1 MIVRDATDTTAHP
14 PALAS
19 TQIHIAF
26 LGALESSMRATNCQ
40 ADRNGLDFFSVI
52 KVPVGES

>member
-1 MIVRDATDTTAHP
+1 MRDATDTTAHP

>member
-26 LGALESSMRATNCQ
+26 LGALERSMRATNCQ
-40 ADRNGLDFFSVI
+40 RNVSMTLRHYLS
-52 KVPVGES
+52 